1 MTSTHD
7 HDLADARTQ
16 RAALDVIR
24 AVLLGDSEAAAV
36 STLTAGCTACLAVMM
51 ARMAVSLAA
60 EVSGGGYWPVSD
72 ELQWRMLDAIAQ
84 AERDLDVAGP

>member
-24 AVLLGDSEAAAV
+24 AVLLGDTEAAAAA
-36 STLTAGCTACLAVMM
+36 TLTASCTACLPVLI
-51 ARMAVSLAA
+51 ARIAVSLAA
-60 EVSGGGYWPVSD
+60 DVSGGGYWPISD
-72 ELQWRMLDAIAQ
+72 ELQWRMLGAIAQ